1 VSSYGD
7 RSTWESIP
15 EELQAAPWGLWLYSA
30 EGAKWPVGLRGG
42 SKPVDAHDPD
52 NLTDF
57 ESAVG
62 IATERGI
69 GIYIDIRAQDG
80 RVGVDYDDCI
90 RTEEDDG
97 FVPVGGVWVHEAA
110 LASVRALGGYVE
122 VSPSGEGLKVL
133 TAGKI
138 PSPVGSTPAPWGSIE
153 LYGDRRFW
161 AMTGRRLDV

>member
-1 VSSYGD
+1 MSSYGTAE
-7 RSTWESIP
+7 TWATIP
-15 EELQAAPWGLWLYSA
+15 AELHSCPWGLWLYSS

-57 ESAVG
+57 ESAIG
-62 IATERGI
+62 IATKRGI
-69 GIYIDIRAQDG
+69 GIYVAIRKQDG

-90 RTEEDDG
+90 RTEEEDG
-97 FVPVGGVWVHEAA
+97 FVQVGGVWIHEAA
-110 LASVRALGGYVE
+110 LASVRALGGYCE

-133 TAGKI
+133 VEGSI
-138 PSPVGSTPAPWGSIE
+138 PSSVGSTPAPWGSIE

-161 AMTGRRLDV
+161 AMTGRRFDV